1 MGKRRARSQE
11 ELNQRYEDILTA
23 ASDLFMKSN
32 YEDLSLT
39 SIAKSLGLS
48 RPALYSY
55 FHSKEALFLK
65 LSEKEYLAVAQEMNG
80 KFSQKIEVREFCR
93 QLMMIFLNRPL
104 FLKLLSLHQSVMET
118 KVGFAH
124 MKEFKTATV
133 PFFRAMFAICRQEF
147 PDVEEAEIAQFIAQ
161 INVLL
166 PTMDNYHTIPAEQVQ
181 VMEELK
187 IFGNLPLKNTLD
199 FYSDTLEQLAQNL
212 G

>member
-1 MGKRRARSQE
+1 MGKKRARSQE

-23 ASDLFMKSN
+23 ASDLFMENN

-39 SIAKSLGLS
+39 NIAKSLGLS

-65 LSEKEYLAVAQEMNG
+65 LSEKEYLAVAQEMKD
-80 KFSQKIEVREFCR
+80 KFSQRIEVKEFCK
-93 QLMMIFLNRPL
+93 QLMTIFLSRPL

-118 KVGFAH
+118 KVGFDH

-133 PFFRAMFAICRQEF
+133 PFFRTMFAICRQEF
-147 PDVEEAEIAQFIAQ
+147 PNVAEAEIAQFIAQ

-166 PTMDNYHTIPAEQVQ
+166 PTMNNYRTIPAEQVQ
-181 VMEELK
+181 VMEKLK
-187 IFGNLPLKNTLD
+187 IFGNLPLKNTLE
-199 FYSDTLEQLAQNL
+199 FYSDTLEQLAQDL
-212 G
+212 K

>member
-1 MGKRRARSQE
+1 MGKKRARSQE

-23 ASDLFMKSN
+23 ASDLFMENN

-39 SIAKSLGLS
+39 NIAKSLGLS

-65 LSEKEYLAVAQEMNG
+65 LSEKEYLSVAQEMKD
-80 KFSQKIEVREFCR
+80 KFSQRIEVNEFCK
-93 QLMMIFLNRPL
+93 QLMTIFLGRPL

-118 KVGFAH
+118 KVGFEH
-124 MKEFKTATV
+124 MKEFKTATA
-133 PFFRAMFAICRQEF
+133 PFFRTMFAICRQEF
-147 PDVEEAEIAQFIAQ
+147 PNVAETEIAQFVAQ

-166 PTMDNYHTIPAEQVQ
+166 PTMNNYRTIPAEQVQ

-187 IFGNLPLKNTLD
+187 IFGNLPLKNTLE
-199 FYSDTLEQLAQNL
+199 FYSDMLEQLAQDL
-212 G
+212 K